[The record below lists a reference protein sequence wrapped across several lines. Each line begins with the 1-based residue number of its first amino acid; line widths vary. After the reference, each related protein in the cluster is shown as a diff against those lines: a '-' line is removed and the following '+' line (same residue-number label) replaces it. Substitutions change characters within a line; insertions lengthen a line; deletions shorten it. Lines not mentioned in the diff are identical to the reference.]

1 MNKNL
6 TDIVGRLFFG
16 LLFLFTGFDFLASGD
31 YHLDLLPWWFPIPS
45 FTIGIYGIIFM
56 LGGLLFLAGIWLQI
70 ATVILGFMLAFNIA
84 GIHIPGF
91 IEVPVTIRAESEWL
105 WMLLLK
111 NNLIKDLSLLGA
123 CISYF
128 NHQLGNYSLEE
139 YLRKHGFEP
148 TPWRTP
154 VPPASD
160 SNQNE
165 ASSSQ

>member
-6 TDIVGRLFFG
+6 TDVIGRLFFG
-16 LLFLFTGFDFLASGD
+16 ILFLFTGFDFLASGGS
-31 YHLDLLPWWFPIPS
+31 HLDLLPWWFPIPNI
-45 FTIGIYGIIFM
+45 TVAIYGIIFIF
-56 LGGLLFLAGIWLQI
+56 GGMLFLAGIWLQI
-70 ATVILGFMLAFNIA
+70 ASVILGFMLVFNIA

-91 IEVPVTIRAESEWL
+91 IEVPVSIRVESEWL

-128 NHQLGNYSLEE
+128 NHQLGSYSLEE
-139 YLRKHGFEP
+139 YLRRNGFEP
-148 TPWRTP
+148 TPWRKA
-154 VPPASD
+154 PPASD
-160 SNQNE
+160 TNQSE